1 MGIIVFSPSFPP
13 AKLIKTNFLFEIVQS
28 KKLLAI
34 FSDAVTCEG
43 SRLIA
48 EAVDVS
54 FIKFLLFISFTLI
67 DSLVR

>member
-1 MGIIVFSPSFPP
+1 MFRPSFPP
-13 AKLIKTNFLFEIVQS
+13 AKFIKTNFLFEIVQS

-34 FSDAVTCEG
+34 FREAVTWDG

-54 FIKFLLFISFTLI
+54 FIKFLLFMSLTLI
-67 DSLVR
+67 GFQLR